1 MDPRVVAFGQA
12 VRARRT
18 GLGLTQEQ
26 LAERAGL
33 HPNFV
38 SLIERGKTHA
48 ALDVVF
54 AVADALETA
63 AATLV
68 GAAETEPARR
78 RRRNEAG

>member
-38 SLIERGKTHA
+38 SLVERGKTHA

-54 AVADALETA
+54 AVADALEIA

-68 GAAETEPARR
+68 GAAETEPVRR